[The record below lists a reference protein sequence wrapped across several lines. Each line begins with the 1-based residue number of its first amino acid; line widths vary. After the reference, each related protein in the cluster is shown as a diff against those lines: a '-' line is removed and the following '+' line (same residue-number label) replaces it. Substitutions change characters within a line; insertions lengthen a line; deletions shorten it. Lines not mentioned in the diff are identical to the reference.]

1 MLEFRAFGTVYRDAE
16 SARAD
21 IRAQACDF
29 LVYTPVHTIYCDSEE
44 EIADKFMAQYGDEL
58 AQLGCSVYL
67 YTEIEG
73 SWRRI
78 TRIPKT

>member
-21 IRAQACDF
+21 IRARACE
-29 LVYTPVHTIYCDSEE
+29 LTVYTPIHTIYCDSEE

-58 AQLGCSVYL
+58 AQLGCSVFL
-67 YTEIEG
+67 YAEIEG
-73 SWRRI
+73 TWRRI
-78 TRIPKT
+78 PMDP